1 MKCGCSRHNSHTC
14 YDQGVQYASGSV
26 QGVGSACHTTIPTAT
41 TSLGLGLGLKVS
53 GCNAEVDLCGLAE
66 TVAQRTPGAAAT
78 ILFCDEQGIG
88 KVALSTLLAGLT
100 GTPPTTPVYRLD
112 AAVGGAITLKKDGVA
127 VDTYQ
132 LCTLVAPCNTAGG
145 GTGGTLPAYTFAL
158 SGGNYELLKDGVA
171 VSTVPVPAVAGAD
184 YRFVMDGTGIRLL
197 KDGVVVDSYPI
208 ASTCEGGGGTPANTP
223 PVAVD
228 NAYTTPQGVSLTITD
243 LLANDSDAD
252 GNTLAIASVSTPTSG
267 TATVVNSTTVQYVPA
282 AGFVG
287 IATFNYTIT
296 DGHGGAATAQVT
308 VTVTSSGGGGGGNG
322 GSNLL

>member
-1 MKCGCSRHNSHTC
+1 MTCPNDNVAEGSMGGAAAGCAGATP
-14 YDQGVQYASGSV
+14 
-26 QGVGSACHTTIPTAT
+26 TTLA
-41 TSLGLGLGLKVS
+41 LGRGLRVS

-78 ILFCDEQGIG
+78 ILFCDEQGLG
-88 KVALSTLLAGLT
+88 KVALSTLLEGLA
-100 GTPPTTPVYRLD
+100 PAPAPVYRLE

-132 LCTLVAPCNTAGG
+132 LCTLVAPCTTAGG
-145 GTGGTLPAYTFAL
+145 GGGT
-158 SGGNYELLKDGVA
+158 S
-171 VSTVPVPAVAGAD
+171 
-184 YRFVMDGTGIRLL
+184 
-197 KDGVVVDSYPI
+197 
-208 ASTCEGGGGTPANTP
+208 NTP
-223 PVAVD
+223 PVAVN
-228 NAYTTPQGVSLTITD
+228 NAYTTQQGVSLTITD

-252 GNTLAIASVSTPTSG
+252 GNTLTIDSVSTPTSG

-296 DGHGGAATAQVT
+296 DGHGGVATAQVT

>member
-1 MKCGCSRHNSHTC
+1 MNNPDHNCCYSSVAHGSMCGAPAGCNSAT
-14 YDQGVQYASGSV
+14 SP
-26 QGVGSACHTTIPTAT
+26 TTLA
-41 TSLGLGLGLKVS
+41 LGRGLRVS

-78 ILFCDEQGIG
+78 ILFCDEQGLG
-88 KVALSTLLAGLT
+88 KVALSTLIAGLVQ
-100 GTPPTTPVYRLD
+100 PPAPAPVYRLE

-132 LCTLVAPCNTAGG
+132 LCTLVAPCTTAGG
-145 GTGGTLPAYTFAL
+145 GGGGGTLPAYTFAL
-158 SGGNYELLKDGVA
+158 SGGNYELRKDGVA
-171 VSTVPVPAVAGAD
+171 VSTVPVPNTGGAD
-184 YRFVMDGTGIRLL
+184 YHIAIEGNRIKLV
-197 KDGVVVDSYPI
+197 KDGADVDNLPI
-208 ASTCEGGGGTPANTP
+208 PCTCEGGGGTTNTP
-223 PVAVD
+223 PVAVN
-228 NAYTTPQGVSLTITD
+228 NAYTTQQGVSLTITD

-252 GNTLAIASVSTPTSG
+252 GNTLAIASVSVPTSG

-296 DGHGGAATAQVT
+296 DGHGGVATAQVT
-308 VTVTSSGGGGGGNG
+308 VTVTSSGGGGGNG

>member
-1 MKCGCSRHNSHTC
+1 MNNPDHNCCYSSVAHGSMCG
-14 YDQGVQYASGSV
+14 AAA
-26 QGVGSACHTTIPTAT
+26 GSAGAT
-41 TSLGLGLGLKVS
+41 HTSLALGRGLRVS

-78 ILFCDEQGIG
+78 ILFCDEQGLG
-88 KVALSTLLAGLT
+88 KVALSTLIEGLVQ
-100 GTPPTTPVYRLD
+100 PSVPAPVYRLE
-112 AAVGGAITLKKDGVA
+112 AAVGGAIALKKDGVA

-132 LCTLVAPCNTAGG
+132 LCTLVAPCTTAGG
-145 GTGGTLPAYTFAL
+145 GGGVGTLPTYTFAL
-158 SGGNYELLKDGVA
+158 SGGNYELRKDGVA
-171 VSTVPVPAVAGAD
+171 VSTVPIPNTGGAD
-184 YRFVMDGTGIRLL
+184 YRIAIEGNRIKLV
-197 KDGVVVDSYPI
+197 KDGVAVDNLPI
-208 ASTCEGGGGTPANTP
+208 PCTCEGGGGTSNTP
-223 PVAVD
+223 PVAVN
-228 NAYTTPQGVSLTITD
+228 NAYTTQQGVSLTITD

-296 DGHGGAATAQVT
+296 DAHGGVATAQVT

>member
-1 MKCGCSRHNSHTC
+1 MNNPDHNCCYSSVAHGSMCGAPAGCNSAT
-14 YDQGVQYASGSV
+14 SP
-26 QGVGSACHTTIPTAT
+26 TTLA
-41 TSLGLGLGLKVS
+41 LGRGLRVS

-78 ILFCDEQGIG
+78 ILFCDEQGLG
-88 KVALSTLLAGLT
+88 KVALSTLIAGLVQ
-100 GTPPTTPVYRLD
+100 PPAPAPVYRLE

-132 LCTLVAPCNTAGG
+132 LCTLVSPCTTAGG
-145 GTGGTLPAYTFAL
+145 GGGGGTLPVYTFAL
-158 SGGNYELLKDGVA
+158 SGGNYELRKDGVA
-171 VSTVPVPAVAGAD
+171 VSTVPIPNTGGAD
-184 YRFVMDGTGIRLL
+184 YRIAIEGNRIKLV
-197 KDGVVVDSYPI
+197 KDGAAVDNLPI
-208 ASTCEGGGGTPANTP
+208 PCTCEGGGGTSNTP
-223 PVAVD
+223 PVAVN
-228 NAYTTPQGVSLTITD
+228 NAYTTQQGVSLTITD

-252 GNTLAIASVSTPTSG
+252 GNTLAIASVSVPTSG

-296 DGHGGAATAQVT
+296 DANGGVATAQVT
-308 VTVTSSGGGGGGNG
+308 VTVTSSGGGNG

>member
-1 MKCGCSRHNSHTC
+1 MTCPNDNVAEGSMGGAAAGCAGATP
-14 YDQGVQYASGSV
+14 
-26 QGVGSACHTTIPTAT
+26 TT
-41 TSLGLGLGLKVS
+41 LGLGRGLRVS

-78 ILFCDEQGIG
+78 ILFCDDQGLG
-88 KVALSTLLAGLT
+88 KVALSTLLDILA
-100 GTPPTTPVYRLD
+100 PAPVYRLE

-132 LCTLVAPCNTAGG
+132 LCTLVAPCTTAS
-145 GTGGTLPAYTFAL
+145 GGTLPVYTFAL
-158 SGGNYELLKDGVA
+158 SGGNYELRKDSVA
-171 VSTVPVPAVAGAD
+171 VSTVPVPSVAGAN
-184 YRFVMDGTGIRLL
+184 YHIAIEGNRIKLV
-197 KDGVVVDSYPI
+197 KDGVAVDNLPI
-208 ASTCEGGGGTPANTP
+208 PCTCEGGGGTSNTP
-223 PVAVD
+223 PVAVN
-228 NAYTTPQGVSLTITD
+228 NAYTTQQGVSLTITD

-252 GNTLAIASVSTPTSG
+252 GNTLTIDSVSTPTSG

-296 DGHGGAATAQVT
+296 DGHGGVATAQVT
-308 VTVTSSGGGGGGNG
+308 VTVTSSGGVGNG